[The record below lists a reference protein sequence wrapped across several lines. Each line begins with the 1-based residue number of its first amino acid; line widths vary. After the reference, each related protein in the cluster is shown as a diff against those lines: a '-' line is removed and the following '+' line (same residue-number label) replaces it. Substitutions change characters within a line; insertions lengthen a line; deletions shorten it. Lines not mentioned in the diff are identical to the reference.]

1 MKLFK
6 KKEPEQR
13 PGSVTISYIIIDPEA
28 IERYRLMQELLNGN
42 TDSEFSNQQSYDTTS
57 ADAYGN
63 TSIEYLM
70 EWPPD
75 PYDEIEDP
83 YDEIEDPFEE
93 LNRPLHELVGAEDP
107 YQELRELEEERAFLE
122 QATPGVPYHRD
133 GKIYIVTG
141 IGIEDRLNSRYSSR
155 NH

>member
-1 MKLFK
+1 MGFFK
-6 KKEPEQR
+6 KKEQR

-28 IERYRLMQELLNGN
+28 IKRYRLMQELLNGN
-42 TDSEFSNQQSYDTTS
+42 TDTEFSNQQSYDTPT
-57 ADAYGN
+57 AGAYGN

-70 EWPPD
+70 EWPP
-75 PYDEIEDP
+75 DP

-122 QATPGVPYHRD
+122 QATPGVPYLRD

-141 IGIEDRLNSRYSSR
+141 VGIEDRLNSRYSSR
-155 NH
+155 NY